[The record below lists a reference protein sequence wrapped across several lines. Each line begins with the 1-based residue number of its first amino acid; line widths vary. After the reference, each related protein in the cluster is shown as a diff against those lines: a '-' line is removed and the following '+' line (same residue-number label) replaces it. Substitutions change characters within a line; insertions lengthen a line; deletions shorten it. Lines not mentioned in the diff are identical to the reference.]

1 MGNHTCEVV
10 EGTLDILRVEPLEAL
25 ENGSGRLA
33 PVLHLPPAT
42 LEIPEF
48 YETSHDFLGNAQLA
62 RWELGPHVCKFYHRC
77 RKGTM
82 LRKAL
87 LSKSLEL

>member
-25 ENGSGRLA
+25 EDGSGRLA
-33 PVLHLPPAT
+33 PVLHLLPPAT
-42 LEIPEF
+42 LEEIPEF

-62 RWELGPHVCKFYHRC
+62 TWEPGPHVFKFYHRC

-87 LSKSLEL
+87 

>member
-10 EGTLDILRVEPLEAL
+10 EGTLDVLRVEPLEAL

-33 PVLHLPPAT
+33 PVLHLLPPAT

-48 YETSHDFLGNAQLA
+48 F
-62 RWELGPHVCKFYHRC
+62 
-77 RKGTM
+77 
-82 LRKAL
+82 
-87 LSKSLEL
+87 